1 MELLAFIALT
11 GLICAYKAW
20 RKQYTHAIALGIV
33 CLGLLSMT
41 FLRGNPIDGV
51 VAFAV
56 WTLVS
61 YAVLM
66 FPVACLLFLASA
78 FCYILELQGNYA
90 YAIQVI
96 SNLAGLSGVFFI
108 ALGTPRRK
116 YRFESDIGFG
126 GSISM
131 GRNPAHGRS
140 IIAQTVERPEK

>member
-1 MELLAFIALT
+1 
-11 GLICAYKAW
+11 
-20 RKQYTHAIALGIV
+20 
-33 CLGLLSMT
+33 
-41 FLRGNPIDGV
+41 
-51 VAFAV
+51 
-56 WTLVS
+56 
-61 YAVLM
+61 M

-78 FCYILELQGNYA
+78 FCYILELQGNYT

-131 GRNPAHGRS
+131 GRNPAHGHS